1 MKERPILFSNEMVKA
16 ILEGRK
22 TMTRRVVKL
31 NILQEEDGD
40 SPTCFS
46 VFDKKGNQYYEF
58 KNGIEEEPSTAKDF
72 CPHGQIGDILW
83 VKETVKPG
91 AWREDG
97 RVAFD
102 YKASPELKKTPW
114 VNLGEKFEDYW
125 IKWTDQLIKKGH
137 KSNSD
142 GIFVWEPGESPINW
156 IPSIF
161 MPKEACRIK
170 LRIKNIRI
178 KRLNE
183 TSVKDCY
190 DEGTPGLIA
199 SWDSADVVLEKFID
213 LWESINGKGS
223 WNQNPWVWVI
233 EFEVVTSSNEIL
245 RKS

>member
-1 MKERPILFSNEMVKA
+1 MKERPILFSAEMVKA
-16 ILEGRK
+16 ILAGQKR
-22 TMTRRVVKL
+22 MTRRVLKL

-40 SPTCFS
+40 LPTCFS

-72 CPHGQIGDILW
+72 CPYGQIGDVLW

-142 GIFVWEPGESPINW
+142 GIFEWEPGESPINW

-170 LRIKNIRI
+170 LRITNIRVE
-178 KRLNE
+178 RLNDISE
-183 TSVKDCY
+183 EDAKR
-190 DEGTPGLIA
+190 EGVNILSAHSYAGLQAPIHKLGF
-199 SWDSADVVLEKFID
+199 VQ
-213 LWESINGKGS
+213 LWESINGKCS
-223 WNQNPWVWVI
+223 WDQNPWVWVI
-233 EFEVVTSSNEIL
+233 EFEVVQ
-245 RKS
+245 